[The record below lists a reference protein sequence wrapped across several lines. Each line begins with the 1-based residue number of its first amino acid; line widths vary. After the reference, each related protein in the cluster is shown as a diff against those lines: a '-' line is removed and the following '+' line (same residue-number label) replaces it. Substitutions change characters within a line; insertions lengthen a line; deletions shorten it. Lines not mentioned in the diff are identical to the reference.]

1 MRTRIRDP
9 RSDHAI
15 RFSAMAKGRPQQQR
29 EPADA
34 INPATNQRVTPRT
47 DEAHYQNEPHDLSL
61 LVWKYFEEEIRQAL
75 NETTKSILTQRK

>member
-15 RFSAMAKGRPQQQR
+15 RFSAMAKIPRQQQR

-34 INPATNQRVTPRT
+34 INPATNRKITSAT
-47 DEAHYQNEPHDLSL
+47 DQGGYQNKPSDLGL